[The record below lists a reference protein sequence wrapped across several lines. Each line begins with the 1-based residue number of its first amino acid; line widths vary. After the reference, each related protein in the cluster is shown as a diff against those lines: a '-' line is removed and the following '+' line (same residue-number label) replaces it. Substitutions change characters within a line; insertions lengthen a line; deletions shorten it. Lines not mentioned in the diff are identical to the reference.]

1 MIASSHDG
9 GRESRRCNTKGR
21 STRGMRA
28 FGRVSV
34 RGRSL
39 LPKPPAMMT
48 SCIRS
53 PKKGVRLCI
62 FWPCD
67 SLRDDRDDVVS
78 PEDNGPYAAHVVFLG
93 LLGVLEDHVHVVVI
107 SDELSFEDPVVF
119 EEQLDALVDGFF

>member
-1 MIASSHDG
+1 MIASSHEG
-9 GRESRRCNTKGR
+9 GRESRMCRTRGR
-21 STRGMRA
+21 STRGIKA

-39 LPKPPAMMT
+39 LPKPPAMIT

-53 PKKGVRLCI
+53 PMRGRGYVFSGLAV
-62 FWPCD
+62 

-78 PEDNGPYAAHVVFLG
+78 PEDHGPDAAHIVFLR
-93 LLGVLEDHVHVVVI
+93 LFRILEDHVHVVVI
-107 SDELSFEDPVVF
+107 SDELPFEDPVIL